1 MKKLNTY
8 LKFLETYYP
17 LQDDVHHNI
26 KYDVKVYQ
34 TNCPLGAPLHD
45 PKKMTKLY
53 GKCIRHIVYKE
64 PRRIQEYLFYDIQI
78 EQGMIMAY
86 RPDSHQKGR
95 WCLTIEMI
103 LPNKKLSEYS
113 KHTKTKQ
120 VVMDHLIS
128 TSPYPKD
135 ALRYI
140 LEIAAK
146 GGGLESAFEN
156 VQSGKWDT
164 AVFTGDHD
172 LEVTLEKSKVK
183 SVSSKATHRT
193 LKMVEV

>member
-1 MKKLNTY
+1 MKKLNTF
-8 LKFLETYYP
+8 LKFLETHYP
-17 LQDDVHHNI
+17 HQDEVHHNI
-26 KYDVKVYQ
+26 KYDVKVY
-34 TNCPLGAPLHD
+34 TTADPLVSPLGD
-45 PKKMTKLY
+45 PVTLNKY
-53 GKCIRHIVYKE
+53 YDKCIRHIVYKE

-78 EQGMIMAY
+78 EQGMIIAY

-95 WCLTIEMI
+95 WCLVIEMI
-103 LPNKKLSEYS
+103 LPSKKLSGSS

-128 TSPYPKD
+128 TSTYPED

-140 LEIAAK
+140 LEIADK
-146 GGGLESAFEN
+146 GGRLESAFEN
-156 VQSGKWDT
+156 VQSGEWDT

-193 LKMVEV
+193 LKLVEV